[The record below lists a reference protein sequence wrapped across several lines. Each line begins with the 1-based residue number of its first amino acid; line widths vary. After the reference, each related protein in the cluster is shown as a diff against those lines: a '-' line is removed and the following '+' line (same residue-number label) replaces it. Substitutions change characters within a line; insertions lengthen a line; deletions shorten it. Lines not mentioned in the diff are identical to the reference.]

1 MGNTSLRSQSIWYF
15 SDTRIPNPES
25 RHPFISLYL
34 YSLVQAVSLSIHT
47 HTLSKLM
54 ESIQVAL
61 AENSYEISIAP
72 GNLEQLG
79 EKCRALQLGQKVM
92 VVSNPTVF
100 GFYGERTIAALKQA
114 DFEVSYCEL
123 PDGEQYKTLKS
134 IEQIHDL
141 ALENGLERSSTL
153 VALGGGVIGDMTG
166 FAAATWLRGINV
178 VQVPTSLLAMVDSSI
193 GGKTGVNHPKGKN
206 LIGAF
211 HQPRLVLT
219 DPQVLATLPEREF
232 RAGMAEVIKYAIIGD
247 PELFDRLEQAN
258 GLNQS
263 EVSLELLSTILT
275 RSARAKADV
284 VSKDEHELT
293 GLRATLNYGHTI
305 GHAIESVTKYLV
317 VNHGEAVGMGMVAA
331 GQLAV
336 KLGLWTEREAQR
348 QDAVIHRAGLS
359 IELPLGIDLKQ
370 IIQTLKSD
378 KKVKAG
384 KGVFILPTQ
393 IGATKTIGYEGSNP
407 SKDLVSDPLIDRVL
421 TAMLPIA
428 ST

>member
-1 MGNTSLRSQSIWYF
+1 
-15 SDTRIPNPES
+15 
-25 RHPFISLYL
+25 
-34 YSLVQAVSLSIHT
+34 
-47 HTLSKLM
+47 M
-54 ESIQVAL
+54 ESIQVVL

-72 GNLEQLG
+72 GNLDRLG
-79 EKCRALQLGQKVM
+79 EKCRALQLGQKMM

-100 GFYGERTIAALKQA
+100 GLYGARTIASLKRA
-114 DFEVSYCEL
+114 NFDVSYCEL
-123 PDGEQYKTLKS
+123 PDGERYKTLKS
-134 IEQIHDL
+134 IEHIHDL
-141 ALENGLERSSTL
+141 ALEHGLERSSTL

-178 VQVPTSLLAMVDSSI
+178 IQVPTTLLAMVDSSI

-219 DPQVLATLPEREF
+219 DPEVLATLPEREF

-247 PELFDRLEQAN
+247 RDLFDRLEQAD
-258 GLNQS
+258 GLKQS
-263 EVSLELLSTILT
+263 DVDLQLLATILT
-275 RSARAKADV
+275 RSAGAKADV
-284 VSKDEHELT
+284 VSKDEYELT

-336 KLGLWTEREAQR
+336 KLQLWTK
-348 QDAVIHRAGLS
+348 QDAHRQNTVIHQAGLS
-359 IELPLGIDLKQ
+359 IELPTGIDLAEIVK
-370 IIQTLKSD
+370 TLKSD

-384 KGVFILPTQ
+384 KGVFILPTA
-393 IGATKTIGYEGSNP
+393 IGATKTIAYEGSNP
-407 SKDLVSDPLIDRVL
+407 ADDLVTDPLIKQVL

-428 ST
+428 IT

>member
-1 MGNTSLRSQSIWYF
+1 MSNSLQILVSGI
-15 SDTRIPNPES
+15 NPL
-25 RHPFISLYL
+25 I
-34 YSLVQAVSLSIHT
+34 VSLKEIDSHPNSQ
-47 HTLSKLM
+47 LFM

-61 AENSYEISIAP
+61 AANPYQISIES
-72 GNLEQLG
+72 GNLDRLG
-79 EKCRALQLGQKVM
+79 EKCQALQLGKKVM

-100 GFYGERTIAALKQA
+100 GLYGERTIAALTQA
-114 DFEVSYCEL
+114 NFEVSYCEL

-134 IEQIHDL
+134 IECIYDL
-141 ALENGLERSSTL
+141 ALEHGLERSSTL

-178 VQVPTSLLAMVDSSI
+178 VQVPTTLLAMVDSSI

-219 DPQVLATLPEREF
+219 DPEVLATLPAREF

-247 PELFDRLEQAN
+247 RQLFDRLEQAN
-258 GLNQS
+258 GLKQS
-263 EVSLELLSTILT
+263 EVNLELLATILT

-284 VSKDEHELT
+284 VSQDEHELT

-305 GHAIESVTKYLV
+305 GHAIESVTKYVV
-317 VNHGEAVGMGMVAA
+317 VNHGEAVAIGMVAA

-336 KLGLWTEREAQR
+336 KLKLWTEPEANR
-348 QDAVIHRAGLS
+348 QNAVIDKAGLA
-359 IELPLGIDLKQ
+359 IDLPPGIDLEQ
-370 IIQTLKSD
+370 IVKTLKSD

-384 KGVFILPTQ
+384 KGVFILPTS
-393 IGATKTIGYEGSNP
+393 IGATKTIGYEVSNP
-407 SKDLVSDPLIDRVL
+407 RNDLVSDPLIKQVL

-428 ST
+428 IS